1 MEKEE
6 QGKLLRISIAAI
18 LLLALY
24 FIPVQG
30 YVRFMLYLIPYLI
43 VGYDVL
49 MKAAAGI
56 WKGKVIDECFLM
68 AVATLGAFALGIGR
82 SGEYT
87 EAVAVMLFYQIGELF
102 QDLAVEK
109 SKKSIAKLM
118 DIRPDY
124 ANVQRGGKLER
135 LDPAQVEVGT
145 VIVVQPGE
153 KVPIDGVVTEGSSHL
168 NTAALTG
175 ESLPRAVETGDEILS
190 GSINLTGL
198 LKLRTEK
205 SFGESTATKILELVE
220 NASSR
225 KSRSE
230 AFLSKFARIYT
241 PAVCCG
247 ALALALLPPL
257 ILSLS
262 GSAPQWGEWLYRGLT
277 FLVISCPCALVVGVP
292 LSFFAGI
299 GGASRAGI
307 LIKGANYLE
316 SLSKT
321 RTAVLD
327 KTGTLTQGSFSVS
340 EIESLSLP
348 GEQLL
353 EYAALA
359 ESASPHPIGK
369 SIVAAW
375 GKGMDRSRVSRIREL
390 EGRGITALI
399 DGKPVAVG
407 NQTLMEEQGFS
418 PLPCGDGETA
428 VHVVLQGRYAGY
440 LMVRDCVKPTAA
452 EAIRELKEAGVR
464 KLVMLTGDRKEAA
477 APVAKELGIGEYYSE
492 LLPQDK
498 VRETERLLAEKKKG
512 ERLIFVGDGV
522 NDAPVLALADVGI
535 AMGALGSD
543 AAIEAADVVLM
554 DDEPRKLAQA
564 IRLSRR
570 CMRIVCEN
578 IVLALSIKLLC
589 LILGALGVAGLW
601 PAVIADVGV
610 MVLAVLNAMRN
621 LAVKKL

>member
-1 MEKEE
+1 M
-6 QGKLLRISIAAI
+6 
-18 LLLALY
+18 
-24 FIPVQG
+24 
-30 YVRFMLYLIPYLI
+30 
-43 VGYDVL
+43 
-49 MKAAAGI
+49 
-56 WKGKVIDECFLM
+56 
-68 AVATLGAFALGIGR
+68 
-82 SGEYT
+82 
-87 EAVAVMLFYQIGELF
+87 
-102 QDLAVEK
+102 
-109 SKKSIAKLM
+109 
-118 DIRPDY
+118 
-124 ANVQRGGKLER
+124 
-135 LDPAQVEVGT
+135 
-145 VIVVQPGE
+145 
-153 KVPIDGVVTEGSSHL
+153 
-168 NTAALTG
+168 
-175 ESLPRAVETGDEILS
+175 
-190 GSINLTGL
+190 
-198 LKLRTEK
+198 
-205 SFGESTATKILELVE
+205 
-220 NASSR
+220 
-225 KSRSE
+225 
-230 AFLSKFARIYT
+230 
-241 PAVCCG
+241 
-247 ALALALLPPL
+247 
-257 ILSLS
+257 
-262 GSAPQWGEWLYRGLT
+262 
-277 FLVISCPCALVVGVP
+277 
-292 LSFFAGI
+292 
-299 GGASRAGI
+299 
-307 LIKGANYLE
+307 
-316 SLSKT
+316 
-321 RTAVLD
+321 
-327 KTGTLTQGSFSVS
+327 
-340 EIESLSLP
+340 
-348 GEQLL
+348 

-477 APVAKELGIGEYYSE
+477 AQVAKVLGIGEYYSE